1 MREIANGIEDTL
13 MGHEP
18 TKEELE
24 EEIRQTKRHLA
35 DLEAKLDALN
45 HQNK

>member
-18 TKEELE
+18 TREELE
-24 EEIRQTKRHLA
+24 AEIQKTKERLA
-35 DLEAKLDALN
+35 DLERQLDAL
-45 HQNK
+45 K